1 MITEDQSRIESFLSQ
16 SSTFGL
22 AGEPVRRVETHGAMV
37 FLAGERAYKLKRAVF
52 FDYMDYSTAE
62 RRRAMCEAE
71 VRLNRRTAPGIYRRA
86 VAITRDA
93 AGALALGGD
102 GEPVDWLVEMNR
114 FDEDTLFDRMAGRGA
129 LTPALM
135 DGLADAIVRFHGAAE
150 RRSDVGGA
158 QAMRRVL
165 EIDTAGLNAY
175 AGQVFDADKVAEVT
189 AGSQDSLEGNA
200 GLLDRRGRA
209 GFVRHLHGDLHLRNI
224 CLFDGRPTIF
234 DTIEFNDEIAV
245 CDVLYDF
252 AFLVMDLH
260 HRGLRHLSNVVFN
273 DYIWRTN
280 DHEGLA
286 LLPMFLSFR
295 AAVRAHVGAA
305 TADSQSD
312 PARAHAIRDE
322 ARAYLDL
329 AIAFLKPRPARLIAI
344 GGLSGSGKSTLAQNL
359 AHAVGSA
366 PGAVILR
373 SDIVRKRLTGAEPTA
388 RLGPEAYTSDVS
400 QRVYEKLCADA
411 GRALTG
417 GHSAIIDAVL
427 SRTEDRAH
435 VAAVARDSAA
445 AFDGMWLKAPAGALE
460 RRLIERQGDAS
471 DATPEVLRSQLKEGS
486 GAVDWPVFDVSGDA
500 AAVRKAAA
508 DVLVVSLSD

>member
-1 MITEDQSRIESFLSQ
+1 MITEDQSRIASFLSQ
-16 SSTFGL
+16 GSTFGL

-52 FDYMDYSTAE
+52 FDYMDYSTSE

-114 FDEDTLFDRMAGRGA
+114 FDEDTLLDRMAGRGA

-175 AGQVFDADKVAEVT
+175 AGPVFDADKVAEVT
-189 AGSQDSLEGNA
+189 AGSQAALEGNA

-234 DTIEFNDEIAV
+234 DAIEFNDELAV
-245 CDVLYDF
+245 CDVLHDL

-273 DYIWRTN
+273 DYMWRTN

-305 TADSQSD
+305 AAESQSD
-312 PARAHAIRDE
+312 PARAYAIRDE
-322 ARAYLDL
+322 ARAYLD
-329 AIAFLKPRPARLIAI
+329 LKPRPARLIAI
-344 GGLSGSGKSTLAQNL
+344 GGLSGSGKSTLAQSL

-373 SDIVRKRLTGAEPTA
+373 SDIVRKRLMGAEPTT
-388 RLGPEAYTSDVS
+388 RLGPEAYTSDIS
-400 QRVYEKLCADA
+400 QRVYERLYADA
-411 GRALTG
+411 GLALTG

-445 AFDGMWLKAPAGALE
+445 AFDGLWLEAPAGVLE
-460 RRLIERQGDAS
+460 RRLIERQADAS
-471 DATPEVLRSQLKEGS
+471 DATPEVLRAQLKEGR